1 MGDQHVWT
9 ISQVEDLIGLPRRDI
24 QRCCYTGK
32 GGVALLFPADSTWGR
47 RAYSPDDLARL
58 YLVARMKDR
67 GMSLPEIKRELDGSE
82 AAGTG
87 DDVLLGDCASRLVE
101 AREQVES
108 LLLSAQALLCSD
120 DPRAIRS
127 LISDY
132 ICRSAGAKLDCSDL
146 LERLELFDF
155 DNTSSELRIFTLQ
168 LLDTPGFALA
178 IELWLGPGSAEL
190 LAEGIG
196 KASTHDKRKET
207 EWTQAKPRKS

>member
-1 MGDQHVWT
+1 M
-9 ISQVEDLIGLPRRDI
+9 
-24 QRCCYTGK
+24 
-32 GGVALLFPADSTWGR
+32 
-47 RAYSPDDLARL
+47 
-58 YLVARMKDR
+58 
-67 GMSLPEIKRELDGSE
+67 
-82 AAGTG
+82 
-87 DDVLLGDCASRLVE
+87 
-101 AREQVES
+101 
-108 LLLSAQALLCSD
+108 SAQVLLCSD
-120 DPRAIRS
+120 DPRAIKS
-127 LISDY
+127 LISNY

>member
-1 MGDQHVWT
+1 MGDQHGWT

-32 GGVALLFPADSTWGR
+32 GGVALLFPTDSTWGR
-47 RAYSPDDLARL
+47 RTYSADDLARL

-87 DDVLLGDCASRLVE
+87 DDVLLGDCVSRFAE

-132 ICRSAGAKLDCSDL
+132 IGRSVGAKLDCSGL

-178 IELWLGPGSAEL
+178 IELWLGPGSAERL
-190 LAEGIG
+190 VDSLSKKVPDSAAICRSQSEV
-196 KASTHDKRKET
+196 
-207 EWTQAKPRKS
+207 Q

>member
-1 MGDQHVWT
+1 MGDQHGWT

-32 GGVALLFPADSTWGR
+32 GGVALLFPTDSTWGR
-47 RAYSPDDLARL
+47 RAYSADDLARL

-82 AAGTG
+82 AAGNG
-87 DDVLLGDCASRLVE
+87 DDVLLGDCASRLAE

-108 LLLSAQALLCSD
+108 LLLSAQALLCVD
-120 DPRAIRS
+120 DPQAIKS
-127 LISDY
+127 LVSDY
-132 ICRSAGAKLDCSDL
+132 IYRSAGAKLGCSGL

-155 DNTSSELRIFTLQ
+155 DNASSELRIFTLQ

-178 IELWLGPGSAEL
+178 IELWLGAGSAEL
-190 LAEGIG
+190 LVEGIS
-196 KASTHDKRKET
+196 KARTHDKRKET
-207 EWTQAKPRKS
+207 T

>member
-1 MGDQHVWT
+1 MGDQHGWT

-32 GGVALLFPADSTWGR
+32 GGVALLFPTDSTWGR
-47 RAYSPDDLARL
+47 RAYSADDLARL

-82 AAGTG
+82 AAGNG
-87 DDVLLGDCASRLVE
+87 DDVLLGDCASRLAE

-108 LLLSAQALLCSD
+108 LLLSAQVLLCAD
-120 DPRAIRS
+120 NPRTIKS

-132 ICRSAGAKLDCSDL
+132 IYRSAGAKLGCSGL

-155 DNTSSELRIFTLQ
+155 DNASSELRIFTLQ

-178 IELWLGPGSAEL
+178 IELWLGAGSAEL
-190 LAEGIG
+190 LVEGIS

-207 EWTQAKPRKS
+207 T

>member
-1 MGDQHVWT
+1 MGNQHGWT

-24 QRCCYTGK
+24 QRCCYAGK
-32 GGVALLFPADSTWGR
+32 GGVALLSPADSTWGR

-82 AAGTG
+82 AAGSG
-87 DDVLLGDCASRLVE
+87 DDILLGDCASRLAE

-108 LLLSAQALLCSD
+108 LLLSAQVLLCAD
-120 DPRAIRS
+120 DPRAIKS
-127 LISDY
+127 LISDH
-132 ICRSAGAKLDCSDL
+132 ICRLAGAKLDCSGL

-178 IELWLGPGSAEL
+178 IELWLGPGSAERL
-190 LAEGIG
+190 VDSLS
-196 KASTHDKRKET
+196 KKVPDSTAINRSQSEM
-207 EWTQAKPRKS
+207 Q

>member
-1 MGDQHVWT
+1 MGDQHGWT

-47 RAYSPDDLARL
+47 RTYSADDLARL

-82 AAGTG
+82 AAGNG
-87 DDVLLGDCASRLVE
+87 DDVLLGDCASRLAE

-108 LLLSAQALLCSD
+108 LLLSAQALLCAD
-120 DPRAIRS
+120 DPQAIKS
-127 LISDY
+127 LVSDY
-132 ICRSAGAKLDCSDL
+132 ICRSGGAKLDCSGL

-155 DNTSSELRIFTLQ
+155 DNASSELRIFTLQ

-178 IELWLGPGSAEL
+178 IELWLGPGSAERL
-190 LAEGIG
+190 VDSLS
-196 KASTHDKRKET
+196 KKVPDSTAICRSQSEV
-207 EWTQAKPRKS
+207 Q

>member
-1 MGDQHVWT
+1 
-9 ISQVEDLIGLPRRDI
+9 
-24 QRCCYTGK
+24 
-32 GGVALLFPADSTWGR
+32 
-47 RAYSPDDLARL
+47 
-58 YLVARMKDR
+58 MKDR
-67 GMSLPEIKRELDGSE
+67 GMSLPEIKRELDGSK

-132 ICRSAGAKLDCSDL
+132 IGRSAGAKLDCSGL

-155 DNTSSELRIFTLQ
+155 DNASFELRIFTLQ

-178 IELWLGPGSAEL
+178 IELWLGPGSAERL
-190 LAEGIG
+190 VDSLS
-196 KASTHDKRKET
+196 KKVPDSTAIYRSQSEV
-207 EWTQAKPRKS
+207 Q